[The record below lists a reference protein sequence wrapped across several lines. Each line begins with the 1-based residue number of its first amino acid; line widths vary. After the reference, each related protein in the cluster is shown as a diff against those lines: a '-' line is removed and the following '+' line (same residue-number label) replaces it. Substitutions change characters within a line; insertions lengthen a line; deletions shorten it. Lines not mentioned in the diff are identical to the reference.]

1 MARLFASKQINNIH
15 DHSLRNNYRPENNKR
30 HTQMP
35 YIHLTATPQFKGAI
49 PEPFTGS
56 ISYIHIIMKSKICKV
71 DICKIEKNVT
81 QPYCQLVF
89 VFEGW
94 GVGWRVEDE
103 FIPLFF
109 FLKKV

>member
-1 MARLFASKQINNIH
+1 
-15 DHSLRNNYRPENNKR
+15 
-30 HTQMP
+30 MP
-35 YIHLTATPQFKGAI
+35 NIHLTATPQYKEAI

-71 DICKIEKNVT
+71 DIRKIEKNVT
-81 QPYCQLVF
+81 QLHCQRFF

-103 FIPLFF
+103 FIPLFIYF
-109 FLKKV
+109 FTKV

>member
-1 MARLFASKQINNIH
+1 
-15 DHSLRNNYRPENNKR
+15 
-30 HTQMP
+30 MP
-35 YIHLTATPQFKGAI
+35 YIHLTATPQCKGAI

-71 DICKIEKNVT
+71 DIRKIKSRKMSRNLT
-81 QPYCQLVF
+81 ANFFF

-109 FLKKV
+109 FFKRRYKRIMNKSATFLWKSIIRKIRF